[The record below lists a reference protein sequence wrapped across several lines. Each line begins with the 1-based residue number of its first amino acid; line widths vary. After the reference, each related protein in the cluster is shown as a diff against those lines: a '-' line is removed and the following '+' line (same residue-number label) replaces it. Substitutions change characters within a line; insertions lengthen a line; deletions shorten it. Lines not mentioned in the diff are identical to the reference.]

1 MKKPLLLNDLLHL
14 NQSDLDRAK
23 VKFNQHNGKI
33 EPIEVYL
40 RNHDE
45 VNTTWLFWRTKR
57 RYFNVGEIAICLV
70 KLPWNTTWLLSTI
83 KKVTRELGVTKGVNY
98 DGEELVDYIPYYGR
112 VIVKYQKTHQIP
124 VVYAKNIINDLVVE
138 QILPS
143 IFDGVDFPGYDKVRL
158 SYEQLS
164 TIVQNHKKDWV
175 AALENQKAVYL
186 ITDKFSGKQYVGSA
200 YGENGMLLQRWSN
213 YVDNGHGG
221 NKMLKDIVDDSG
233 FDYVKENFQYA
244 ILENYN
250 ARVDKH
256 IILERESWWKE
267 TLGSRASG
275 LNAN

>member
-1 MKKPLLLNDLLHL
+1 M
-14 NQSDLDRAK
+14 
-23 VKFNQHNGKI
+23 
-33 EPIEVYL
+33 EVYL
-40 RNHDE
+40 RNPDD
-45 VNTTWLFWRTKR
+45 VNTTWLFWRAKR
-57 RYFNVGEIAICLV
+57 RYFNVGEIALCLFQ
-70 KLPWNTTWLLSTI
+70 LSWNTWLLSTI
-83 KKVTRELGVTKGVNY
+83 KKVTRELGVNDGVNY
-98 DGEELVDYIPYYGR
+98 EGEELVDYMPYFGR
-112 VIVKYQKTHQIP
+112 VIVKYRKTHQTQ
-124 VVYAKNIINDLVVE
+124 VVYAKNIIDELVVE

-164 TIVQNHKKDWV
+164 TIVHNHKKDWV

-186 ITDKFSGKQYVGSA
+186 ITDKNSGKQYVGSA

-213 YVDNGHGG
+213 YVVNGHGG
-221 NKMLKDIVDDSG
+221 NKLLKEIVDDSG
-233 FDYVKENFQYA
+233 FDYVKQNFQYA

-267 TLGSRASG
+267 TLGSRAFG